1 MGFGWGALL
10 TGLGIIFLVGFIV
23 PLLVSPFVSV
33 GEYNH
38 DSFIAPIISFV
49 GGSENMSASTSQ
61 GFISTQLNA
70 FSYIPDVVA
79 IPLLILSLVLIIYS
93 FIPLV

>member
-10 TGLGIIFLVGFIV
+10 TGLGIIFLVGFII
-23 PLLVSPFVSV
+23 PLLVSPFVAT

-38 DSFIAPIISFV
+38 DSFISPIISFI
-49 GGSENMSASTSQ
+49 GGNENMSAETTQ
-61 GFISTQLNA
+61 GFIVTQLNA